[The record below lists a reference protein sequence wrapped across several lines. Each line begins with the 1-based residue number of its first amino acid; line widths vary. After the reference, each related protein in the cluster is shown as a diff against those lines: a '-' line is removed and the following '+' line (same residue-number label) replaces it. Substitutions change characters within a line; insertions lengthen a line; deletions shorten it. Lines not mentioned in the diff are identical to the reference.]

1 MNAKKMKIR
10 IDKDEFHEFYTL
22 NVVLISKKEIIV
34 SCEKYLTFYIDM
46 NKSNKIPLD
55 DYINDMI
62 YLPDKSIILSLKSN
76 IQFLKKVKN
85 KYEVYKT
92 VDING
97 IFLLN
102 NENILYT
109 FDNNSLK
116 LIDIKNYSFISS
128 ISLNKNKD
136 INQEMKP
143 FFLPEKNN
151 CNICIRKDYNL
162 YLLDAKTYK
171 EKNELS
177 FNEYIDFTVTKKE
190 KEKDKFYVCIY
201 KDWEKR
207 NKMDIEIAE
216 YNSKFQA
223 IHKYN
228 KILYTPPL

>member
-1 MNAKKMKIR
+1 MNSKKMKIR
-10 IDKDEFHEFYTL
+10 KDEDEFHAFYNTL

-46 NKSNKIPLD
+46 NKSNEIQLD

-92 VDING
+92 VNINS

-102 NENILYT
+102 NENILYA

-116 LIDIKNYSFISS
+116 LIDIKNYSIISS

-143 FFLPEKNN
+143 FF
-151 CNICIRKDYNL
+151 
-162 YLLDAKTYK
+162 YK
-171 EKNELS
+171 
-177 FNEYIDFTVTKKE
+177 KKISII
-190 KEKDKFYVCIY
+190 YV
-201 KDWEKR
+201 
-207 NKMDIEIAE
+207 
-216 YNSKFQA
+216 
-223 IHKYN
+223 
-228 KILYTPPL
+228 